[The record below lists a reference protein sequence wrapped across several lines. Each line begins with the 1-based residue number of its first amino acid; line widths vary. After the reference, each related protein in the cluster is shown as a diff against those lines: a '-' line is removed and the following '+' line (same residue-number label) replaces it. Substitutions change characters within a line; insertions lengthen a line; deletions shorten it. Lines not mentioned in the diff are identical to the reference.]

1 LSTTLLRT
9 VTFGDLLNYP
19 KNISDLFVDGAVDIG
34 KELKI
39 TCRFQYLR
47 VLKMITSNETKLLM
61 AR

>member
-19 KNISDLFVDGAVDIG
+19 KNISDLFVDGVVDIG

-39 TCRFQYLR
+39 TRRLQYLR
-47 VLKMITSNETKLLM
+47 VLKMIKSNET
-61 AR
+61 